1 MSAAETPA
9 EWSGARRAAALTL
22 AALVAVLP
30 AGCAAPGADPGTPS
44 ASVGAPSA
52 SATPA
57 RTLTGDKKAAGQTL
71 PAQVAGWTLG
81 RKQTA
86 GGAASGFYTRP
97 GAQGDL
103 VITLTPVPL
112 TDDAL
117 AHALADPQPVG
128 AATCGVL
135 AGAGT
140 TACYRPLDGGNLRV
154 AGPLPAADLAA
165 LADAV
170 HATLT

>member
-1 MSAAETPA
+1 MRRNRAGRVVPA
-9 EWSGARRAAALTL
+9 VVAAALL
-22 AALVAVLP
+22 
-30 AGCAAPGADPGTPS
+30 AGCTAPAADPGTPT
-44 ASVGAPSA
+44 APVGAPSA

-57 RTLTGDKKAAGQTL
+57 RTLTGDKKATGQAL
-71 PAQVAGWTLG
+71 PAQVAGWTLD
-81 RKQTA
+81 RRQTA

-117 AHALADPQPVG
+117 AHALDDPQPVG

-135 AGAGT
+135 PGAGT
-140 TACYRPLDGGNLRV
+140 TACYRPLEGGNLRV
-154 AGPLPAADLAA
+154 AGALPVADLAA
-165 LADAV
+165 VADAV
-170 HATLT
+170 HATLK